1 MTTPSFDPLKL
12 GADTGTDGCCA
23 AADTAD
29 TGAARRVVSATRRAV
44 LSRRVRLL
52 VAATITYNIIEA
64 AVALVAGTV
73 ASSAALIGFGLDSVI
88 EGASATAVAWQFSGA
103 NPEARERAALR
114 VIAVSFFALAVY
126 VAVEALRSLFGA
138 SEAAPSTVGIVLAAV
153 SLLVMPF
160 LSYAQRQAGRELG
173 SASAVAD
180 SKQTLLCTYLS
191 GVLLLGLVPNSLLG
205 WSWADP
211 VVALVIAAAAV
222 KEGRGAWRGQ
232 HCC

>member
-88 EGASATAVAWQFSGA
+88 EVASATAVAWQFSGA
-103 NPEARERAALR
+103 NPEARER
-114 VIAVSFFALAVY
+114 
-126 VAVEALRSLFGA
+126 
-138 SEAAPSTVGIVLAAV
+138 P
-153 SLLVMPF
+153 
-160 LSYAQRQAGRELG
+160 
-173 SASAVAD
+173 
-180 SKQTLLCTYLS
+180 LC
-191 GVLLLGLVPNSLLG
+191 G
-205 WSWADP
+205 
-211 VVALVIAAAAV
+211 
-222 KEGRGAWRGQ
+222 
-232 HCC
+232 